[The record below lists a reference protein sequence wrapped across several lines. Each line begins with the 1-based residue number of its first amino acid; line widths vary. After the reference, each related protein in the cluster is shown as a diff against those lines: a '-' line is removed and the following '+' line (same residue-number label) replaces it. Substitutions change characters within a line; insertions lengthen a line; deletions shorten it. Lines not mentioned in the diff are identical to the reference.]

1 VGDSRDQGPMWR
13 SVLMIRFISDS
24 SSHVPRSSVCF
35 RPPLTLFNSSPKPTY
50 LVFFLLLS
58 PIMSA
63 WKLEANYRAYIALL
77 DARNISGASL
87 APYVQSTVTRNG
99 VTMSIQ
105 EYADLITDSL
115 VHLPTLRFRIND
127 LLVINDNIACRLT
140 FHDGDAVQ
148 EGVQYDHDGKRISLE
163 RVSYRFNEEGKIKE
177 VWSVIE

>member
-1 VGDSRDQGPMWR
+1 
-13 SVLMIRFISDS
+13 
-24 SSHVPRSSVCF
+24 
-35 RPPLTLFNSSPKPTY
+35 
-50 LVFFLLLS
+50 
-58 PIMSA
+58 MSA

-77 DARNISGASL
+77 DARTISGASL

-127 LLVINDNIACRLT
+127 LLVINDSIACRLT